1 MLMAY
6 GLQLIAYR
14 FQNLV
19 PNGFVFSFEQ
29 LLK

>member
-14 FQNLV
+14 SQNLV
-19 PNGFVFSFEQ
+19 SNGIVFNFEQ